1 MHPYSFYMEDLRSLL
16 PIMNALAA
24 FEAVASVQSV
34 SEASRRLNISQPS
47 LSRHIKVLE
56 ENLNTQLF
64 DRIHSKIRL
73 TAEGERLFDAVQGGL
88 SGIRQ
93 VCSDLKSQAEFPV
106 VSIHCGYGLA
116 HFWFLKI
123 YPGLQQAFPDF
134 DIQLSVSQ
142 TETAADRLEA
152 DLSFVTGKP
161 SGPDYRSD
169 RIMQERIVLACSPEF
184 LNRHGLTSDQLK
196 PETICQ
202 LPLLHLGREEYGCIW
217 FGDWFRAHGMDF
229 ELTPEVLLYHSYPLL
244 IEAASEGRGI
254 CIAWPQLSGDH
265 FATGR
270 LISLPGTEME
280 SENGYFLVSREKQ
293 HATERFSALHTFVL
307 EKARELF

>member
-1 MHPYSFYMEDLRSLL
+1 MDDLRTLL

-64 DRIHSKIRL
+64 DRVHSKIRL

-93 VCSDLKSQAEFPV
+93 VCVDLKSRAEFPA

-123 YPGLQQAFPDF
+123 YPDLQQAFPDF
-134 DIQLSVSQ
+134 DIKLSVSQ
-142 TETAADRLEA
+142 TETGADRLDA
-152 DLSFVTGKP
+152 DLSFVLGKP
-161 SGPDYRSD
+161 SNPNYRSD
-169 RIMQERIVLACSPEF
+169 QIIREQIVLACSPSF
-184 LNRHGLTSDQLK
+184 LQQHGVQADQLT
-196 PETICQ
+196 PETIRQ
-202 LPLLHLGREEYGCIW
+202 LPLLHQGREEYGCIW
-217 FGDWFRAHGMDF
+217 FGDWFRAHGLDF
-229 ELTPEVLLYHSYPLL
+229 ELTPEVLFYHSYPLL
-244 IEAASEGRGI
+244 IEAATEGRGI
-254 CIAWPQLSGDH
+254 CIAWPKLSGDH

-280 SENGYFLVSREKQ
+280 SENGYYLVSRAKQ
-293 HATERFSALHTFVL
+293 HATERFSALHNLVL
-307 EKARELF
+307 EKARAMF